1 MNRMMTG
8 LLTVTTILLLSC
20 GSDSDNDT
28 QPQSQSS
35 QSTPPP
41 VVEVPSFPNDQPFF
55 VNNGPVIS
63 SEKKWVAV
71 ENMTDEFEGD
81 VLDVT
86 KWHADPKGN
95 GWGWI
100 GRPPGLFEAENVSVS
115 DGKLNVTTLKFAS
128 PKVINGN
135 TFTHGGGIVRSINS
149 GGQGMYY
156 ECRMKANKT
165 IMSSTFWLSFKE
177 NCPRKLELDIQ
188 ECVGRVHDGTA
199 AWAKKWDAIYH
210 SNAILHKRD
219 FCGQNE
225 ELRDQGQKLLE
236 EKNHERYF
244 VYGCWWKSPKEV
256 LIYLDGEFA
265 YRIDPPTDFDLEG
278 YLTMAIETYNWNP
291 VDEAGSIFETATFDD
306 LTTKYDWIRTWKLE
320 DK

>member
-1 MNRMMTG
+1 MKNVIK
-8 LLTVTTILLLSC
+8 LLLLSAVMMNC
-20 GSDSDNDT
+20 GSDSDNSGDT
-28 QPQSQSS
+28 
-35 QSTPPP
+35 TPKDQV
-41 VVEVPSFPNDQPFF
+41 VVEESKDMNEGDSFPNDKPFF
-55 VNNGPVIS
+55 VEEGTNIPS
-63 SEKKWVAV
+63 DKKWVV
-71 ENMTDEFEGD
+71 VDNLTDEFEGSS
-81 VLDVT
+81 LDKT

-100 GRPPGLFEAENVSVS
+100 GRAPGLFEADNVSVS
-115 DGKLNVTTLKFAS
+115 DGNLNVITEKFSA
-128 PKVINGN
+128 PKNINGN

-149 GGQGMYY
+149 GGAGMYY

-165 IMSSTFWLSFKE
+165 VMSSTFWLSFKE

-188 ECVGRVHDGTA
+188 ECVGRVHEKTA
-199 AWAKKWDAIYH
+199 SWAKKWDAIYH

-225 ELRDQGQKLLE
+225 ELRDQGQVLLD

-256 LIYLDGEFA
+256 LIYLDGEYVFS
-265 YRIDPPTDFDLEG
+265 IDPPTDFDLQG

-291 VDEAGSIFETATFDD
+291 IDEAGSIFETASKDD
-306 LTTKYDWIRTWKLE
+306 LTTKYDWIRTWKIE
-320 DK
+320 E